1 MYTRNQLQ
9 LHRYPKRQRIVIAD
23 IADRE
28 IVLMRA
34 KQPDWSRFIKK
45 NPASGRPKSGIIHF
59 ELDCETES
67 AREFVA
73 TREICSVIRAR
84 ADGLSRARFAT
95 RWTSKIG
102 KSLSTTVRYHVFLRL
117 PCDKGII
124 IQKVYCQRWHLR
136 YYICIILDT
145 VSFLIYMRG
154 TGGPGEKHSTTVG
167 ESS

>member
-9 LHRYPKRQRIVIAD
+9 LYWHLKRQRIVIAD

-34 KQPDWSRFIKK
+34 KQPIGPVLLQRIPPVAVRNQGLYISNFIVKRSPLENSWRRAK
-45 NPASGRPKSGIIHF
+45 
-59 ELDCETES
+59 
-67 AREFVA
+67 FVA
-73 TREICSVIRAR
+73 SLEQEPMVHRAR
-84 ADGLSRARFAT
+84 CAT

-124 IQKVYCQRWHLR
+124 IQKVYCQ
-136 YYICIILDT
+136 
-145 VSFLIYMRG
+145 
-154 TGGPGEKHSTTVG
+154 
-167 ESS
+167 